1 MSTYKK
7 DLRPLILPSCH
18 QQTHFSAQET
28 PVPPSQTK
36 TSTSECRL
44 SLSPILSHSQTFE
57 NQKAVVSKKVHKTK
71 RKKRYS
77 KSSNRK
83 IERQDR
89 GVRSFFTRPSNRITK
104 ISLKLGGG
112 AISLAAVFLF
122 DYRTKR
128 EENYTGSCSSLRGSC

>member
-36 TSTSECRL
+36 TSSSKCRL
-44 SLSPILSHSQTFE
+44 SLSPILSHSQSLE

-71 RKKRYS
+71 RKK
-77 KSSNRK
+77 KILKIFEQKNRK
-83 IERQDR
+83 IRPGRAFFFYASLESNYKDFFKTWRWSYLS
-89 GVRSFFTRPSNRITK
+89 RSCF
-104 ISLKLGGG
+104 
-112 AISLAAVFLF
+112 
-122 DYRTKR
+122 
-128 EENYTGSCSSLRGSC
+128 SLRLLNETRRKLYRKLQ